1 MKTKLNKIQTETLVR
16 LEEIIYEIHINKKNA
31 EMCLNKLEYNKS
43 TLIDMCLIG
52 EPCLEFHFDEIEISE
67 HLPIMISELNI
78 FINSKFNQNKDRE
91 DFVIDIL
98 YNHLDNFLNI
108 VKLNTI
114 RTKFKDNKTGKY
126 ANLII
131 NVLKEAQFIDK
142 KLNHVYVNHNV
153 LEMIMLSGENCFYD
167 KFGVGTNDLHKKF
180 ILACNNFHN
189 QFKEDYP
196 SMLEYGME
204 DINYY
209 TKTNFSV
216 RTFIRKIITSIVIN
230 LAIEVKKQPIFISLN
245 KEQKGITHEI
255 CIDVFIGKKYGKL
268 AFRGSYVLDKKFKKS
283 DLTKIASKIEKEIN
297 SVDSEFDLDFV
308 LDVVEEKLGV
318 AA

>member
-1 MKTKLNKIQTETLVR
+1 MRTKLKKSQIETLVR
-16 LEEIIYEIHINKKNA
+16 LNKIIYELSAN
-31 EMCLNKLEYNKS
+31 EMDYDKS
-43 TLIDMCLIG
+43 ILIDLCLIG
-52 EPCLEFHFDEIEISE
+52 ESCLEFYFEDFVISDDLSE
-67 HLPIMISELNI
+67 MISELNSI
-78 FINSKFNQNKDRE
+78 LESKFNQNEVRE
-91 DFVIDIL
+91 DFVVDII
-98 YNHLDNFLNI
+98 YNYLDKFMNDY
-108 VKLNTI
+108 KLDI
-114 RTKFKDNKTGKY
+114 IKMQYKENKTGKY

-131 NVLKEAQFIDK
+131 DVLKEAQFIDK

-209 TKTNFSV
+209 TKTNSSV

-230 LAIEVKKQPIFISLN
+230 LVIEVKKQPIFISLN

-283 DLTKIASKIEKEIN
+283 DLKKITSKIEKEIN

-308 LDVVEEKLGV
+308 LDVVEEKLGFV
-318 AA
+318 A